1 MEWRRPAGLLGLAS
15 LACLLVRAVWLN
27 TLPPL
32 SSQQH
37 QQYSFHPQCN
47 CTRCNH
53 LISGVNIGCFETRA
67 GPSLAALSRHS
78 PAVPSSSLADGTF
91 VGPSRCSH
99 FTTALGSGQ
108 KVLSYTYYTPWRAAG
123 GRFRPD
129 GRPNDQSRNRPHT
142 MSARGAALAWGTTNV
157 VAALHW
163 LAW

>member
-1 MEWRRPAGLLGLAS
+1 MLGLAS
-15 LACLLVRAVWLN
+15 LACLLVRTVWLN
-27 TLPPL
+27 TLPPR
-32 SSQQH
+32 SSHQH

-47 CTRCNH
+47 CTRFKH
-53 LISGVNIGCFETRA
+53 LILGVNYRVFCCFVTRP
-67 GPSLAALSRHS
+67 GPSLAALSRQS

-91 VGPSRCSH
+91 VGRSRCSH

-142 MSARGAALAWGTTNV
+142 MSARGAALVQGTTNV
-157 VAALHW
+157 TALDW